1 MRRGPG
7 TTILALLVLAALAAA
22 IAALALSATSGGG
35 GARGPAPSSSG
46 ASLGSGFDG
55 AALPTAQ
62 PVHDFALTDQSAR
75 RVRLASLRGRVVV
88 LTFLYSRCGA
98 ACVVIAQQ
106 IRGALDELG
115 RAVPVLIVSADPAG
129 DTPASV
135 ARFLREVS
143 LSGRVS
149 YLSGPVRRLRALWRA
164 YRVTP
169 ASAGRAAFD
178 LHATVMLLDRRGGVR
193 VLFGPE
199 QLTPESLAHDIGR
212 LEAG

>member
-1 MRRGPG
+1 M
-7 TTILALLVLAALAAA
+7 TILALLVVAALAAA
-22 IAALALSATSGGG
+22 ILALALGGSSGSP
-35 GARGPAPSSSG
+35 PASSS
-46 ASLGSGFDG
+46 ASTGTGFDG
-55 AALPTAQ
+55 AALPAGQ
-62 PVHDFALTDQSAR
+62 PVHDFALADQHGR
-75 RVRLASLRGRVVV
+75 RVSLASLRGRVVV

-106 IRGALDELG
+106 IRGALDDLA

-129 DTPASV
+129 DTPARI

-149 YLSGPVRRLRALWRA
+149 YLGGPLRRLRALWSA

-169 ASAGRAAFD
+169 ASAGRASFD
-178 LHATVMLLDRRGGVR
+178 LHAAVMLLDRRGGVR
-193 VLFGPE
+193 VLFEQE
-199 QLTPESLAHDIGR
+199 QLTPENLAHDIGK